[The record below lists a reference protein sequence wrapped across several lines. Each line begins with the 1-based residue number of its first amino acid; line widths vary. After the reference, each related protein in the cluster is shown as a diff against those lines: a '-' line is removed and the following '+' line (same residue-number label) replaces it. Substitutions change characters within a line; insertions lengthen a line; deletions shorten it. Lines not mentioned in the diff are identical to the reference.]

1 MKDQLKWVLNKM
13 PKSDDKQLDVMSLS
27 NVAKARFFHSSF
39 PQYSITPLAQL
50 EGMAKYLGLG
60 GVYVKDESYRFGLN
74 AFKVLGG
81 SFAMA
86 KYIAKEMGRDVSEM
100 TYDYLTSEAFRKEFG
115 QATFFT
121 ATDGNHGRGV
131 AWAANKLGQKAVVH
145 MPKGSAK
152 SRFDNIAKEGAK
164 VTIEE
169 VNYDDCVRMA
179 AAEAEQTEHG
189 VIVQDTAWDGYEE
202 IPSWI
207 MQGYG
212 TMANEAADQ
221 LRQCGVNRPTHVFV
235 QAGVG
240 SLAGAVVGY
249 FTNLFPN
256 DPPKFVVMEARAA
269 DCLYQ
274 GALANDGKPRIVTG
288 DLQTIMAGLACGEP
302 CTLGLEA
309 LLSRARFFAAL
320 PDECASDAMRALA
333 MPEPGDEAVTAGESG
348 AAGYALLRAVMLSP
362 ELAPLRAAAGL
373 NEHSR
378 VLVFNT
384 EGATDPENYA
394 RIVGNF
400 AGHPP
405 SKDV

>member
-50 EGMAKYLGLG
+50 EGMAKY
-60 GVYVKDESYRFGLN
+60 N

-302 CTLGLEA
+302 NTISWDILRNHVSAFISCPDWVSAKGMRMLGV
-309 LLSRARFFAAL
+309 
-320 PDECASDAMRALA
+320 PVK
-333 MPEPGDEAVTAGESG
+333 GDPTVISGESG
-348 AAGYALLRAVMLSP
+348 AVGMGVLDAIMCDDTYKELRDAL
-362 ELAPLRAAAGL
+362 ELNRF
-373 NEHSR
+373 SQ
-378 VLVFNT
+378 VLMFST
-384 EGATDPENYA
+384 EGNTDPLTDPLKFRRVIWDGEYPT
-394 RIVGNF
+394 IDT
-400 AGHPP
+400 PQKP
-405 SKDV
+405 Y